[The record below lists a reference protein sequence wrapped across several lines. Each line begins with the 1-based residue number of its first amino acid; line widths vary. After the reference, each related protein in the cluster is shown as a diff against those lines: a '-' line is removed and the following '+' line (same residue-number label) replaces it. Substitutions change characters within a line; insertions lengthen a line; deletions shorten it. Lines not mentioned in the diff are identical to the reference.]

1 MADLPVLRIESIHG
15 PDRRVTRFPHPEN
28 GVDLWIWSLDIDTST
43 LQRFEHL
50 LSTEER
56 RRAGRFVFPV
66 LAQRF
71 IAAHGR
77 MREILGEV
85 LEHDPRSLGFLT
97 NAYGKPELIEG
108 QAHFSLSHSGDLA
121 ALAVAAFPLGV
132 DIEIMRPVS
141 RDLPE
146 RYFSAAERD
155 GLRPLADG
163 PWQEAFFRCWT
174 RKEAVIKAL
183 GLGLSFPLSDF
194 DVSFLAETPAA
205 ITRISGAP
213 TPASDWHLHHIEV
226 SSDCVG
232 AIAAARRGWV
242 VNRRS

>member
-1 MADLPVLRIESIHG
+1 MTSIPTPES
-15 PDRRVTRFPHPEN
+15 
-28 GVDLWIWSLDIDTST
+28 GVDLWIWSLDPDTAS
-43 LQRFEHL
+43 LQRYEAL
-50 LSTEER
+50 LSAEER
-56 RRAGRFVFPV
+56 RRAGRFVFPI

-77 MREILGEV
+77 MREILGQF
-85 LEHDPRSLGFLT
+85 LGQDPTSLGFLT

-108 QAHFSLSHSGDLA
+108 QVHFSLSHSGDLA

-146 RYFSAAERD
+146 RYFSVAERT
-155 GLRPLADG
+155 GLHDLADE
-163 PWQEAFFRCWT
+163 PWREAFFRCWT

-194 DVSFLAETPAA
+194 DVSFLADAPAA
-205 ITRISGAP
+205 LTRLAGAP
-213 TPASDWHLHHIEV
+213 TAASDWQLHHIEV
-226 SSDCVG
+226 SNDCVG
-232 AIAAARRGWV
+232 AIAAARTGWV
-242 VNRRS
+242 VTRHS

>member
-1 MADLPVLRIESIHG
+1 MTSIPTPES
-15 PDRRVTRFPHPEN
+15 
-28 GVDLWIWSLDIDTST
+28 GVDLWIWSLDPDMAS
-43 LQRFEHL
+43 LQRYESL

-56 RRAGRFVFPV
+56 RRAGRFVFPI

-77 MREILGEV
+77 MREILGGF
-85 LEHDPRSLGFLT
+85 LQQDPRTLGFLT

-108 QAHFSLSHSGDLA
+108 QVHFSLSHSGDLA

-146 RYFSAAERD
+146 RYFSVVERE
-155 GLRPLADG
+155 GLHDLPDD
-163 PWQEAFFRCWT
+163 PWRDAFFRCWT

-194 DVSFLAETPAA
+194 DVAFLADAPVAL
-205 ITRISGAP
+205 TRLAGAP
-213 TPASDWHLHHIEV
+213 SAASQWQLHHIDV

-232 AIAAARRGWV
+232 AIAAARTGWTV
-242 VNRRS
+242 TRHS